1 MTGIASLFS
10 DTQKPRK
17 PSGASARG
25 FSLIELMVAMAM
37 ASIVLVAIYSLHAT
51 LLKSYTS
58 QNAAADVQEGMRAG
72 IDFMAEDILIAGF
85 NPMGTAGAGIVAA
98 DATSIHLTSD
108 RNMNGVLDTGAL
120 PHQDL
125 EEIRYF
131 LSGSQLI
138 QELYG
143 DNTTDDVLVDNVTSL
158 TFTYFDSAVPP
169 NQLVPPLNSTQ
180 LADIRTIALSM
191 TVQAP
196 AGRDGTVTRTYT
208 TRFRIRNLDL

>member
-1 MTGIASLFS
+1 MTGIAAVFS
-10 DTQKPRK
+10 ETQKPRK
-17 PSGASARG
+17 PSGTSARG
-25 FSLIELMVAMAM
+25 FSLIELMVAMAI
-37 ASIVLVAIYSLHAT
+37 ASIVLAAIYSLHAG
-51 LLKSYTS
+51 LMKSYTS

-72 IDFMAEDILIAGF
+72 IDFMAEDILMAGF

-98 DATSIHLTSD
+98 DATSIHFTSD
-108 RNMNGVLDTGAL
+108 RNMNGGIDGS
-120 PHQDL
+120 DL

-158 TFTYFDSAVPP
+158 AFSYFDSAAAPT
-169 NQLVPPLNSTQ
+169 QLVPPLNATQ

-196 AGRDGTVTRTYT
+196 AGRGEKVTRMYT
-208 TRFRIRNLDL
+208 TRFRVRNLDL

>member
-1 MTGIASLFS
+1 MTDIASAFS
-10 DTQKPRK
+10 DTQKTRK
-17 PSGASARG
+17 PSITSVGG

-37 ASIVLVAIYSLHAT
+37 ACIVLAAIYSLHAA
-51 LLKSYTS
+51 LMKSYTS

-72 IDFMAEDILIAGF
+72 IDFVAEDILMAGF

-98 DATSIHLTSD
+98 DATSIHFTSD
-108 RNMNGVLDTGAL
+108 RNMNGAIDAS
-120 PHQDL
+120 DL

-131 LSGSQLI
+131 LSGAQLI

-158 TFTYFDSAVPP
+158 AFSYFDSAVPP
-169 NQLVPPLNSTQ
+169 NPLVPPLSATQ

-196 AGRDGTVTRTYT
+196 AGRGEKVTRMYT
-208 TRFRIRNLDL
+208 TRFRVRNLDL